1 MKLRHLTAA
10 SAAALLVTAPI
21 AANAAPIERSGAPVA
36 GESADLT
43 GGSDFMKGLIIVLI
57 AAAGMAF
64 LLLTDD
70 EPVSP

>member
-21 AANAAPIERSGAPVA
+21 AANAAPIERSAAPVA
-36 GESADLT
+36 GESGELT
-43 GGSDFMKGLIIVLI
+43 SGSDFMKALIIILI

-64 LLLTDD
+64 LLVTDD
-70 EPVSP
+70 DPVSP